1 MRFPNGFKGVSK
13 VFAAEILGLVAN
25 VIAAIIGGLGI
36 ASVAA
41 LSTADGAEA
50 GLAGLGVSLIL
61 TGVMS
66 VILIIALILRLVG
79 LSQAGKDE
87 PAFRS
92 AFIVSI
98 FVLILVVVTGI
109 LSATVGQNSIIDEV
123 VEIVQRICN
132 IVVIFLVIGG
142 VQNFAVR
149 LSNEKMLNRGSSV
162 AWLIAIPYI
171 LAAIASILV
180 LIFKNNEAMQTVAAI
195 MALVS
200 GILSIIGSIA
210 YVVYLGQAKKMLKE
224 E

>member
-25 VIAAIIGGLGI
+25 VIVAIIGGLGI

-200 GILSIIGSIA
+200 GVLSIIGSIA